1 MLHELVGE
9 LTAGGSRG
17 SASEAVR
24 VREVAPA
31 AIRRAVLVR
40 LARLPGPASQ
50 LARAVAVLGD
60 DVALPNAARL
70 AALERTDAATA
81 ADALASAGILEPRR
95 PLQFVHPLVRT
106 AVYTD
111 MPGAAKATAHD
122 RAARLLLD
130 DGDEPERIAIHLLA
144 TDPDHNP
151 QVVDTLALAAR
162 RALDRAAPE
171 TAATYLQRALAEPPP
186 DADTRHELLRLLLRA
201 HFRAGN
207 RQGFEELADAGALEE
222 VFAEPQLLRESA
234 AEFALAFY
242 AWGRTED
249 MAALLKRA
257 TVAATDSGDDDLV
270 ARLQGLA
277 VFWTNSGPAD
287 ALGSLDRL
295 EEGVEPDSA
304 GERMYLAMRAL
315 YTICA
320 GASAGTVVELA
331 RRALAGGSVWAENI
345 DTVVP
350 DFAVMALRNAGDLDG
365 AERALAQARALSGSR
380 RSMQYSVEPF
390 HHGEQAFLRGQVAE
404 AEADARAALELSHQQ
419 GYPLA
424 NPPWIALLVE
434 ILVERDDLAGAEA
447 ELTRAGMADAIPDHW
462 WFLGVAFSR
471 ARVRLAQGNARGA
484 VDDLLAFRRLAAESR
499 ADPQYI
505 PASFY
510 LALSLLAV
518 GDRAEAQQV
527 AAHDVAGARA

>member
-1 MLHELVGE
+1 
-9 LTAGGSRG
+9 
-17 SASEAVR
+17 
-24 VREVAPA
+24 
-31 AIRRAVLVR
+31 
-40 LARLPGPASQ
+40 
-50 LARAVAVLGD
+50 
-60 DVALPNAARL
+60 
-70 AALERTDAATA
+70 
-81 ADALASAGILEPRR
+81 
-95 PLQFVHPLVRT
+95 
-106 AVYTD
+106 
-111 MPGAAKATAHD
+111 
-122 RAARLLLD
+122 
-130 DGDEPERIAIHLLA
+130 
-144 TDPDHNP
+144 
-151 QVVDTLALAAR
+151 
-162 RALDRAAPE
+162 
-171 TAATYLQRALAEPPP
+171 
-186 DADTRHELLRLLLRA
+186 
-201 HFRAGN
+201 
-207 RQGFEELADAGALEE
+207 
-222 VFAEPQLLRESA
+222 
-234 AEFALAFY
+234 
-242 AWGRTED
+242 

-257 TVAATDSGDDDLV
+257 TAAATDSGDDDLV

-277 VFWTNSGPAD
+277 VFWTNRGPAD
-287 ALGSLDRL
+287 ALANLDRL

-350 DFAVMALRNAGDLDG
+350 DFAVMALRNAGDG
-365 AERALAQARALSGSR
+365 GERALAQARALSGSR

-404 AEADARAALELSHQQ
+404 AEADARAAVELSHQQ

-447 ELTRAGMADAIPDHW
+447 ELARAGMADAIPNHW

-505 PASFY
+505 PASSY

-527 AAHDVAGARA
+527 AADDVAGARAWGLARRTGIALRTQGLVEGGERGLELLRESIDVLESSPARLEHRRSLAEYGAALRRANRRAEAREPLRPRWRGRAGWARWRSRGARMRSSRQRERSCGRWSRAASNR